1 MDVGGCVFAYGALSV
16 HISVDL
22 ACYNNLSLTSSLLIG
37 ANENKLL
44 GPVFSCFNETSE
56 TS

>member
-1 MDVGGCVFAYGALSV
+1 MNVGGCVFAYGALSG
-16 HISVDL
+16 HISIDL
-22 ACYNNLSLTSSLLIG
+22 ACNNNLSLTSSLLIG

-44 GPVFSCFNETSE
+44 SPVFSCFNGTSE